1 MTIDKKINRSKSD
14 NPEEQTPR
22 QYQPTSKVGR
32 NYIFGYSK
40 CIRNSNKAMMDL
52 FSDIT
57 IMHEETIYPVPIIWG
72 TQEKAVIYAFGE
84 QFAANPDR
92 QEDGLVD
99 RIRLPMIALT
109 GGDIGLAE
117 DRYIYHGARRKGG
130 NLGQGSYGQEKKPYD
145 VIYRFSKGIPVDMT
159 FTLTLWAKFYEN
171 LMQMVEQIFQKFSTI
186 AYIKAEGIPWE
197 TPVKITGSSN
207 NVNDDV
213 GDRQV
218 RVLKYVF
225 NLTAE
230 SHITQPI
237 KRDKTALEI
246 TQKYVILG
254 DLVPDNEIETLVN
267 KVKEGE
273 TPYEGE

>member
-1 MTIDKKINRSKSD
+1 MSTDKKINRSRSD

-22 QYQPTSKVGR
+22 QYQPTSSVGR
-32 NYIFGYSK
+32 NYVFGYSK

-52 FSDIT
+52 FSDVT
-57 IMHEETIYPVPIIWG
+57 IIHEETIYPVPIIWG

-92 QEDGLVD
+92 QETGLVD

-109 GGDIGLAE
+109 GKDINLDE
-117 DRYIYHGARRKGG
+117 NRYIYHGARRRGGTAGKGF
-130 NLGQGSYGQEKKPYD
+130 YGQEKRPYD
-145 VIYRFSKGIPVDMT
+145 VVYRFSKGVPINMD
-159 FTLTLWAKFYEN
+159 FTLTIWAKYYEH
-171 LMQMVEQIFQKFSTI
+171 LMQMAEQIFQKFSPI

-197 TPVKITGSSN
+197 TPVKMTGSSN
-207 NVNDDV
+207 NVNDDI

-218 RVLKYVF
+218 RILKYVF

-237 KRDKTALEI
+237 RRDKTALAI
-246 TQKYVILG
+246 TQKYVLLG
-254 DLVPDNEIETLVN
+254 DLVPDNESETITNEVE
-267 KVKEGE
+267 EGE
-273 TPYEGE
+273 TP

>member
-1 MTIDKKINRSKSD
+1 MAIDKKINRSGSN
-14 NPEEQTPR
+14 NPEVQTPR

-40 CIRNSNKAMMDL
+40 CIRNTNKSVMDL

-57 IMHEETIYPVPIIWG
+57 IIHEETIYPVPIIWG

-92 QEDGLVD
+92 KETGLVD

-117 DRYIYHGARRKGG
+117 DRYIYHQARRRGGTSGKGF
-130 NLGQGSYGQEKKPYD
+130 YGQEKRPYD
-145 VIYRFSKGIPVDMT
+145 VVYRFSKGIPVDMS
-159 FTLTLWAKFYEN
+159 FTLTLWAKYYEH
-171 LMQMVEQIFQKFSTI
+171 LMQMVEQIFQKFSPI

-207 NVNDDV
+207 NVNEDI

-218 RVLKYVF
+218 RILKYAF

-230 SHITQPI
+230 SHVTQPTR
-237 KRDKTALEI
+237 RDKTALKV
-246 TQKYVILG
+246 TQKYVLMG
-254 DLVPDNEIETLVN
+254 DLVPDNEVETLVDE
-267 KVKEGE
+267 VEEGE
-273 TPYEGE
+273 TP